1 MSAAVVRL
9 PSESA
14 DAALKRLERLPDGWR
29 LLESDPGQVL
39 LREAARMAAESR
51 RKTPRVSL

>member
-14 DAALKRLERLPDGWR
+14 DEAIKRLERKPDGWR
-29 LLESDPGQVL
+29 LLETDAGQAL
-39 LREAARMAAESR
+39 LREAARMAAEAR
-51 RKTPRVSL
+51 RKSRMAL

>member
-14 DAALKRLERLPDGWR
+14 DAALRRLERRPDGWR
-29 LLESDPGQVL
+29 MLETDQGQLL